1 MQFLVSDIRQY
12 TYCPRIVYYHY
23 CLPDIRPTTYKMAA
37 GKLAH
42 GEEQERERR
51 RSLRPY
57 HLADGERTF
66 DVWLDDEAVGLRGK
80 VDMVVRRAEEII
92 PIEHKNSPGRM
103 GQHVILQLMAYG
115 LLLERQWQLPFRRGF
130 VYHIP
135 ARRAREVET
144 TEALLAAV
152 HTCVAAMQAMVEA
165 EQMPAPPEK
174 RQKCAIC
181 EFRRFCNDV
190 V

>member
-23 CLPDIRPTTYKMAA
+23 CLPDIRPTTYKMEA
-37 GKLAH
+37 GKAAH
-42 GEEQERERR
+42 TEEQDRERR

-57 HLADGERTF
+57 RLADGERAF
-66 DVWLDDEAVGLRGK
+66 NVWLDDETLGLRGK
-80 VDMVVRRAEEII
+80 VDMVVRRAEEVI

-115 LLLERQWQLPFRRGF
+115 LLLERQWHTPFRRGF
-130 VYHIP
+130 VYYIP
-135 ARRAREVET
+135 ARRAREIAA
-144 TEALLAAV
+144 TEALLSEVQA
-152 HTCVAAMQAMVEA
+152 CVIAMRAIVEA
-165 EQMPAPPEK
+165 ERMPAPPQK